1 VVKLASI
8 YNASVFWR
16 RKPASE
22 LAFIVFGLG
31 NPGPDYALTR
41 HNAGWWALDALARQA
56 GVTRT
61 EHRHRGQADFVK
73 LAGQQVALIKPTTF
87 MNLSGQCVGAWLREH
102 PQARFAV
109 VHDDIDLAAGSL
121 RLRAQ
126 GSAGGHKGVKSI
138 IQILGREEFD
148 RLRIG
153 VGAPPPGED
162 SADYVLAPPSPREE
176 DEIMSAI
183 KIGVAALEL
192 LACGEF
198 NQAQQLAATAGRIPP
213 ATSAPGPETQTGR

>member
-1 VVKLASI
+1 VVKLERDTIIA
-8 YNASVFWR
+8 VFWR

-56 GVTRT
+56 GVQRS
-61 EHRHRGQADFVK
+61 EHRHRGQADYVK
-73 LAGQQVALIKPTTF
+73 LAGHSCALVKPTTF
-87 MNLSGQCVGAWLREH
+87 MNLSGQCVKGWLAEH

-109 VHDDIDLAAGSL
+109 VYDDIDLPTGRL

-126 GSAGGHKGVKSI
+126 GSAGGHKGIKSI
-138 IQILGREEFD
+138 IECLGRDEFD

-153 VGAPPPGED
+153 VGAPPPGMD
-162 SADYVLAPPSPREE
+162 SADYVLAAPGPREE
-176 DEIMSAI
+176 EALMSAI
-183 KIGVAALEL
+183 VVAADALKL
-192 LACGEF
+192 LAAGEF
-198 NQAQQLAATAGRIPP
+198 KQAQELAAIAGRTP
-213 ATSAPGPETQTGR
+213 APGSDLPDPGR